1 MVLVLTAPFL
11 EQIVVNAI
19 LLGLVYGMVGLGLS
33 LVLGIMNVLN
43 ISHGTMY
50 ILGGFLT
57 YYVAGQ
63 LHYSPILGFLFAA
76 AGTFVLGVL
85 IQVVFIQ
92 KVSNDPTRVML
103 ITFGLAIII
112 GQISLL
118 IWGGTA
124 ITTPALVRG
133 FTTVGGVVDFQTEEL
148 LAAIVAILVA
158 VGTTVFLRRS
168 RFGKAMRMVAQNS
181 EAAMSVGVSPR
192 WIFAISLGIGSLYAG
207 IAGSLLGPISFIYP
221 DYQWFPLIY
230 AFVVVVV
237 GGLGSVIGSI
247 VGGLIF
253 GILETMGQVLLP
265 SSADVF
271 VFLVIIIIILIR
283 PRGLF
288 GAKDRV

>member
-11 EQIVVNAI
+11 EQIIVNAI

-50 ILGGFLT
+50 ILGGYLT

-63 LHYSPILGFLFAA
+63 LHYSPVFGFLFAA
-76 AGTFVLGVL
+76 AFTFLLGVL
-85 IQVVFIQ
+85 FEVVFIN

-112 GQISLL
+112 GQICLL

-124 ITTPALVRG
+124 ISTPALING
-133 FTTVGGVVDFQTEEL
+133 FTTVGGVVDFQTQEL
-148 LAAIVAILVA
+148 LAAIIAIAVA
-158 VGTTVFLRRS
+158 VGTTIFLRVT

-181 EAAMSVGVSPR
+181 EAAMSVGVNPT
-192 WIFAISLGIGSLYAG
+192 WIFAISLGIGSLYVG
-207 IAGSLLGPISFIYP
+207 IAGSLLSPITYVYP
-221 DYQWFPLIY
+221 DYQWYPLIY

-247 VGGLIF
+247 VGGLVF
-253 GILETMGQVLLP
+253 GILETVGQVLYP

-271 VFLVIIIIILIR
+271 VFVVIIAIILLR

>member
-1 MVLVLTAPFL
+1 MVPLTVPFL
-11 EQIVVNAI
+11 EQIIVNAI

-57 YYVAGQ
+57 YYVSGQ
-63 LHYSPILGFLFAA
+63 LHYSPILGFVFAA
-76 AGTFVLGVL
+76 AVTFMLGIIIEV
-85 IQVVFIQ
+85 IFIDR
-92 KVSNDPTRVML
+92 VSNDPTRVML

-112 GQISLL
+112 GQVSLL

-124 ITTPALVRG
+124 IATPSIVNG
-133 FTTVGGVVDFQTEEL
+133 FTTIGGVVDFQTQEL

-158 VGTTVFLRRS
+158 IGTTFFLRLS

-207 IAGSLLGPISFIYP
+207 IAGSLLSPISYVYP
-221 DYQWFPLIY
+221 DFQWFPLIY

-237 GGLGSVIGSI
+237 GGLGSVVGSI

-253 GILETMGQVLLP
+253 GILETIGQVLYP
-265 SSADVF
+265 SGADAFVF
-271 VFLVIIIIILIR
+271 VLIIAIILIR

>member
-1 MVLVLTAPFL
+1 MVLLTAPFL
-11 EQIVVNAI
+11 EQIIVNAI

-76 AGTFVLGVL
+76 GVTFLLGVL
-85 IQVVFIQ
+85 FEVIFINR
-92 KVSNDPTRVML
+92 VSNDPTRVML

-124 ITTPALVRG
+124 IATPALVNG
-133 FTTVGGVVDFQTEEL
+133 FTTVGRVVDFQTEEL
-148 LAAIVAILVA
+148 LAAIVAIAVA
-158 VGTTVFLRRS
+158 VGTTFFLRLS

-207 IAGSLLGPISFIYP
+207 IAGSLLSPISFVYP
-221 DYQWFPLIY
+221 DFQWFPLIY

-253 GILETMGQVLLP
+253 GILETVGQVLYP

-271 VFLVIIIIILIR
+271 VFVLIIVIILIR

-288 GAKDRV
+288 GTKDRV

>member
-1 MVLVLTAPFL
+1 MVLITAPFL
-11 EQIVVNAI
+11 EQVIVNAI

-33 LVLGIMNVLN
+33 LILGIMNVLN

-57 YYVAGQ
+57 YYVSGQ
-63 LHYSPILGFLFAA
+63 LHYSPVLGFLFAA
-76 AGTFVLGVL
+76 AVTFLLGVL
-85 IQVVFIQ
+85 VEVVFIHR
-92 KVSNDPTRVML
+92 VVNDPTRVML

-112 GQISLL
+112 GQICLL
-118 IWGGTA
+118 KWGGTA
-124 ITTPALVRG
+124 IATPSLVKG
-133 FTTVGGVVDFQTEEL
+133 FTVVGGVVDFQTQEL
-148 LAAIVAILVA
+148 LAAIVAIAVA
-158 VGTTVFLRRS
+158 VGTTLFLRVS

-192 WIFAISLGIGSLYAG
+192 WIFALSLGIGSLYAG
-207 IAGSLLGPISFIYP
+207 IAGSLLSPVSFVYP

-253 GILETMGQVLLP
+253 GILETIGQVLYP

-271 VFLVIIIIILIR
+271 VFVLIIAIILLR

-288 GAKDRV
+288 GTKDRV

>member
-1 MVLVLTAPFL
+1 MVLLTAPFL
-11 EQIVVNAI
+11 EQVIVNAI

-33 LVLGIMNVLN
+33 LILGIMNVLN

-63 LHYSPILGFLFAA
+63 LHYSPVLGFLFAA
-76 AGTFVLGVL
+76 AVTFLLGVIFEVVL
-85 IQVVFIQ
+85 IHRVV
-92 KVSNDPTRVML
+92 NDPTRVML

-112 GQISLL
+112 GQICLL
-118 IWGGTA
+118 KWGGTA
-124 ITTPALVRG
+124 IATPSLVKG
-133 FTTVGGVVDFQTEEL
+133 FTVVGGVVDFQTQEL
-148 LAAIVAILVA
+148 LAAIVAIVVA
-158 VGTTVFLRRS
+158 VGTTLFLRVS
-168 RFGKAMRMVAQNS
+168 RFGRAMRMVAQNS

-192 WIFAISLGIGSLYAG
+192 WIFALSLGIGSLYAG
-207 IAGSLLGPISFIYP
+207 IAGSLLSPVTFVYP

-253 GILETMGQVLLP
+253 GILETIGQVLLP

-271 VFLVIIIIILIR
+271 VFVLIIAIILLR

-288 GAKDRV
+288 GTKDRV